1 MSGFQKILA
10 LDTAL
15 NNCSASIYD
24 RGKVFSESSAMMQG
38 HAEHLLPMAERVLKK
53 SGVAYADLEA
63 VAVTTGPGAF
73 TGLRIGLSAAR
84 AIGLALGVPVYGI
97 TTMQV
102 LALQA
107 VRENAEAVAVVLDTK
122 RSDFYFQSFDVEGKL
137 LSAAAVMSGEA
148 IKSDGFV
155 LVGDG
160 VERLTGEKPEI
171 IAIDAALMAEL
182 LATRPGLFS
191 LGAEPVYLRG
201 ADVTES
207 KRTNRI
213 FEGAQGLK

>member
-1 MSGFQKILA
+1 
-10 LDTAL
+10 
-15 NNCSASIYD
+15 
-24 RGKVFSESSAMMQG
+24 
-38 HAEHLLPMAERVLKK
+38 MAERVLKK

-84 AIGLALGVPVYGI
+84 AIGLAFGVPVYGI

-107 VRENAEAVAVVLDTK
+107 VRENAEQLAIVLDTK
-122 RSDFYFQSFDVEGKL
+122 RSDFYFQTFDAEGNP
-137 LSAAAVMSGEA
+137 LSAPAVVSGEA
-148 IKSDGFV
+148 IKGDGFV

-171 IAIDAALMAEL
+171 TAIDAALMGNCWPQGPSCSASGPSRFTCAGPIL
-182 LATRPGLFS
+182 RNPSARTG
-191 LGAEPVYLRG
+191 YLKARR
-201 ADVTES
+201 D
-207 KRTNRI
+207 
-213 FEGAQGLK
+213 

>member
-1 MSGFQKILA
+1 MPNFQKILA

-15 NNCSASIYD
+15 NDCSAAVYD
-24 RGKVFSESSAMMQG
+24 GEKVFSESSAMMQG
-38 HAEHLLPMAERVLKK
+38 HAEHLIPMAERVLEK
-53 SGVAYADLEA
+53 SGVEYADIEA

-97 TTMQV
+97 TTTQV

-107 VRENAEAVAVVLDTK
+107 VRDNAEPVMVILDTK
-122 RSDFYFQSFDVEGKL
+122 RSDFYVQSFDAAGKP
-137 LSAAAVMSGEA
+137 LSEAAVMNGEA
-148 IKSDGFV
+148 IKTDGFV
-155 LVGDG
+155 LTGDG
-160 VERLTGEKPEI
+160 VERLAGKKAAIT
-171 IAIDAALMAEL
+171 AIDAALMAEL
-182 LATRPGLFS
+182 LATRPELFS
-191 LGAEPVYLRG
+191 LGAEPAYLRG

-207 KRTNRI
+207 KRQNRI